1 MFRICIVFFIFG
13 ELMMNFLRKFVNVQ
27 KMQDLVKFVKLMVM
41 GRIRTG
47 TQDHQVDRSVGPWH
61 QTRSQVNVQ
70 ELKLR
75 PWQGPAA
82 SLPAELPK
90 LITSIGTHGTHL
102 GRFTEDPTLAPSL
115 HDPNTDPQVK

>member
-13 ELMMNFLRKFVNVQ
+13 ELMMNFLRKFVNLQ

-41 GRIRTG
+41 GRNQQENQEQAI
-47 TQDHQVDRSVGPWH
+47 DKDPGPWH

>member
-13 ELMMNFLRKFVNVQ
+13 ELMMNFLRKFVNLQ

-61 QTRSQVNVQ
+61 QTSSRVSVQ
-70 ELKLR
+70 ELKLK
-75 PWQGPAA
+75 PYQGPAA

-102 GRFTEDPTLAPSL
+102 GRFTEDPTLTPSL
-115 HDPNTDPQVK
+115 SDPHSDPDQK